1 MDIYFGYTLIIT
13 YKILVAFHAG
23 SSNGAYEL
31 MFGIRN
37 RFGFVVYIVMENR
50 KKIKRK
56 EKRKR
61 IS

>member
-1 MDIYFGYTLIIT
+1 
-13 YKILVAFHAG
+13 LVAFHAG

-31 MFGIRN
+31 KFGIRN